1 MKGKWKRW
9 LVLWAV
15 CLTSVGAWAAEAL
28 KVAVLMPLKEQS
40 PRGETVLEFYQGLL
54 MAVQRLK
61 TEGQS
66 VDVYALDSGT
76 GEAQMETVLRN
87 SMLTKMDVIF
97 GPADG
102 AQIAPLADFC
112 RQHGI
117 RMVMPFNTPCN
128 QLYSNPWI
136 YQVGVA
142 QEQLY
147 PGITAL
153 VMDQMENSHF
163 VVFHSGEQ
171 DERAQSFT
179 NHLTQ
184 VFALRQMQV
193 TSLPAGADVRAFEQA
208 LNQFRENVI
217 IPDSRSLKAVKDL
230 LAGLKAFR
238 ADFPQYKVKLLGYPE
253 WLTYTSVLLKD
264 FYALDTRV
272 FSAYYRN
279 PLSGRVL
286 KFEQQ
291 YRQNFGKASRNSF
304 PRAEMLGYDLG
315 CYFLRGLARYGAD
328 FDNQHAAMAEAQPLQ
343 QYFRFQRVGEQGGFI
358 NLHVQLVHYGANN
371 TIQVEK

>member
-40 PRGETVLEFYQGLL
+40 PRGETVIEFYQGLL
-54 MAVQRLK
+54 MAVAQLK
-61 TEGQS
+61 GEGQS

-76 GEAQMETVLRN
+76 DEAQMETVLRN

-163 VVFHSGEQ
+163 VVYHSGEQ

>member
-54 MAVQRLK
+54 MAVQQLK

-171 DERAQSFT
+171 DERGQSFT

>member
-54 MAVQRLK
+54 MAVQQLK

-343 QYFRFQRVGEQGGFI
+343 QSFRFQRVGEQGGFI

>member
-40 PRGETVLEFYQGLL
+40 PRGETVIEFYQGLL
-54 MAVQRLK
+54 MAVAQLK
-61 TEGQS
+61 GEGQS

-76 GEAQMETVLRN
+76 DEAQMETVLRN

-163 VVFHSGEQ
+163 VVYHSGEQ

-264 FYALDTRV
+264 VYALDTRV

>member
-1 MKGKWKRW
+1 MKAKWKRW
-9 LVLWAV
+9 LVLCIV
-15 CLTSVGAWAAEAL
+15 CLTCTGAWAAEAL

-54 MAVQRLK
+54 MAVAQLK
-61 TEGQS
+61 SEGQS
-66 VDVYALDSGT
+66 VDVYALDT
-76 GEAQMETVLRN
+76 GADEAQMENVLRN

-102 AQIAPLADFC
+102 GQIAPLADFC

-136 YQVGVA
+136 YQVGVT

-153 VMDQMENSHF
+153 VMNQMENSNF
-163 VVFHSGEQ
+163 VIFHSGEQ
-171 DERAQSFT
+171 DERAQAFT
-179 NHLTQ
+179 AHLTQ

-193 TSLPAGADVRAFEQA
+193 TNLHAHADERAYEQA
-208 LNQFRENVI
+208 LNQFRENVV
-217 IPDSRSLKAVKDL
+217 IPDSRSLKTVKDL
-230 LAGLKAFR
+230 LAGLKAFQ
-238 ADFPQYKVKLLGYPE
+238 ANFPQYRVKLLGYPE

-264 FYALDTRV
+264 FYTYDTRV

-291 YRQNFGKASRNSF
+291 YKQNFGRQSRNSF

-328 FDNQHAAMAEAQPLQ
+328 FDSQHAAMAEAQPLQ

-358 NLHVQLVHYGANN
+358 NLHVQLVHYNTNN

>member
-40 PRGETVLEFYQGLL
+40 ARGETVLEFYQGLL
-54 MAVQRLK
+54 MAVQQLK

-102 AQIAPLADFC
+102 AQIGPLADFC
-112 RQHGI
+112 MQHEI
-117 RMVMPFNTPCN
+117 RLVMPFNTPSN
-128 QLYSNPWI
+128 QLYSNPWM

-163 VVFHSGEQ
+163 VVYHSGEQ
-171 DERAQSFT
+171 DERGQSFT

-217 IPDSRSLKAVKDL
+217 IPDSRSLKTVKDL

>member
-54 MAVQRLK
+54 MAVQQLK